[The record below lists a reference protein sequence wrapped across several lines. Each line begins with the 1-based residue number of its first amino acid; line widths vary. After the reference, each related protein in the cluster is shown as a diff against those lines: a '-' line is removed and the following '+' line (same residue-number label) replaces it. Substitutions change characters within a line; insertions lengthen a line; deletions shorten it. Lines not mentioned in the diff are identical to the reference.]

1 MNRWCAVTK
10 NNDARIEIA
19 PQMFP
24 GRGER
29 PAEAKCF
36 NNLAL
41 FLNIFQM
48 SFDGERNLEKSRL
61 CSLLFLT
68 IFLPGDSSR
77 SNLLLCKYS

>member
-19 PQMFP
+19 SQMFP
-24 GRGER
+24 GQGER

-41 FLNIFQM
+41 FLNISEM
-48 SFDGERNLEKSRL
+48 SFMRTQSREISPL
-61 CSLLFLT
+61 QPIVSHHFPFPFDDAWRFE
-68 IFLPGDSSR
+68 I
-77 SNLLLCKYS
+77 